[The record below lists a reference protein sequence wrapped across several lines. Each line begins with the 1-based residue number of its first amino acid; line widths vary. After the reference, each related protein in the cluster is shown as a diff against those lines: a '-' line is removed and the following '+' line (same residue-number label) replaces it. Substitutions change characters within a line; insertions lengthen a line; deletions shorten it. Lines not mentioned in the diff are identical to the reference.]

1 MSNEIA
7 LTKFTAAVASFLITA
22 FLAVSSVSADWG
34 DRPQLRREL
43 ELFHSFLQKHPK
55 ASTQLQANPQ
65 LAYNRRFLD
74 KHDDF
79 KKFFRKYPAVQRE
92 VAENPERVFSR
103 YNRDDRR
110 YSRDDRRWGWGW
122 GYR

>member
-1 MSNEIA
+1 MSNNSA
-7 LTKFTAAVASFLITA
+7 LKRIMAVTAGLLVTA

-34 DRPQLRREL
+34 DRRQLRSEL

-65 LAYNRRFLD
+65 LAYDRKFLN
-74 KHDDF
+74 KHDDV

-92 VAENPERVFSR
+92 VAENPGRVFGR
-103 YNRDDRR
+103 Y
-110 YSRDDRRWGWGW
+110 YRDDRRWGWGW
-122 GYR
+122 GYH

>member
-1 MSNEIA
+1 MSRKIA
-7 LTKFTAAVASFLITA
+7 LTKMMAVAASFLVTA
-22 FLAVSSVSADWG
+22 LLAVSSASADWG
-34 DRPQLRREL
+34 DRRQLRKEL

-65 LAYNRRFLD
+65 LAYNRRFLE

-92 VAENPERVFSR
+92 VAENPERVFGR
-103 YNRDDRR
+103 YYQDDRR
-110 YSRDDRRWGWGW
+110 YGRDDRRWGWGW

>member
-1 MSNEIA
+1 MNKTA
-7 LTKFTAAVASFLITA
+7 LTKFMAAVASFFMTL
-22 FLAVSSVSADWG
+22 FLAVSTVSADWG
-34 DRPQLRREL
+34 DRRQLRREL

-65 LAYNRRFLD
+65 LAYNRRFLE

-92 VAENPERVFSR
+92 VAENPERVFGR
-103 YNRDDRR
+103 Y
-110 YSRDDRRWGWGW
+110 YYDDRRWGSGW